1 MKKYLKLQAKKAF
14 SLFLAVVML
23 MSCWVW
29 FAPEEA
35 KVAQAAEIEPTDTY
49 KIEIKYTIKN
59 NTYGGG
65 NITIK
70 YLGDYGYGTTET
82 SKIILNSLGDKDADG
97 KTGGAVGSHR
107 VEYTLPKGCF
117 PTVVQYTGAN
127 AADGCGDD
135 ASRFEMNEVIINGKT
150 VCKDSEGFNGDNNDE
165 LYVKWNTA
173 DGGNPDG
180 SIGDNGTFSWPQPKI
195 FGFVDSKAEAADG
208 KNADIKLSTLKKMN
222 STDGVSGK
230 TTFDISKYN
239 LYDQYGVAVPASIG
253 KYCTITENTSYVSGS
268 DNGSALNEKYDDAF
282 KTSGDSEVTVTAY
295 PVLQDIQK
303 SEDGTEEFYLVKM
316 YTLEDEWGGKSTS
329 KTSAKIS
336 VPYPLYDVKFNGK
349 GSVDDST
356 FAPALKKDDDSL
368 ITNGSDYTVSGYYN
382 NNLPATPAKATA
394 EGYTFYGF
402 WSEPQP
408 ATKYADDQKTQLPAE
423 SQSAGWFYRKMADF
437 AQPLATEDFDN
448 YMTLSGVEKLELYTV
463 KDENGNAV
471 KDDNGND
478 LVRPRVIIVDSDS
491 DGKVEK
497 YYDAGVK
504 FDAKNEKQFQS
515 DKEWYG
521 WWCSNDYSI
530 KFYDVDGKFIDEFA
544 VKHGQTAEAIKV
556 SNGNL
561 PKSSYL
567 DKGYTSGAFTYKV
580 VDGVWVD
587 ADGEDVTLASK
598 RFVKSL
604 VLRPKL
610 TKDEDG
616 FKNDYTVTFVN
627 PLNGSS
633 VDVGTQGG
641 VYDYRQDITAEANAA
656 KGKISQDLTTEDLN
670 YSYELLGWSAT
681 VPSNGKYHILQEYN
695 DFDTDNK
702 VVGLN
707 SDWTVRDE
715 ATYYAVYRRHTKTY
729 LVNFGFKDTFGE
741 DTIRQVKVKYGED
754 LVPPTDYVPY
764 EYNTRGNKYTF
775 ADWKY
780 TDDSGNE
787 DEATLAYDGKIRFTS
802 EFIQIYSTAL
812 DGYVGT
818 EEAPAK
824 PIEISASYGAPVPT
838 HFKVEFS
845 YPDENG
851 DTVEKSAN
859 VYVDKPFSEAFVK
872 DLAGNEVA
880 FDVYDDLNPALEKDE
895 EDAVYTFVNEW
906 KIISGAGTMGL
917 GEAPKTEGESIATD
931 DLETFVPTSDI
942 KFEAVYGNPKPYY
955 TVTYIDGQNT
965 YSEKVLVDSNV
976 PVWTN
981 KVTNEN
987 GEAEDKEYI
996 PEDYKGDG
1004 GTYVFQG
1011 WYDEKQKD
1019 AEYKA
1024 TNGNKITSAVKVTGN
1039 LTLYSQFLFVPDTFS
1054 IKFVN
1059 YDGSVVFEEAKLE
1072 KGQSITEMTAAAVAK
1087 AEARER
1093 DSTYE
1098 YIFIGWDKNVPTFC
1112 EGKDIVF
1119 VAQYKTV
1126 YRYYDVK
1133 WYNSKLEG
1141 DKWVADKATAEVDG
1155 KETETYLLATT
1166 KHTYD
1171 SKLYTPSVDAINCP
1185 VTPPEGQSYVFA
1197 GWYYN
1202 DAEGNAHKYERGM
1215 KVTGEMEFYATYTL
1229 TAQTFTVTAMV
1240 DGKPTYYNVAS
1251 GEKAALSDPQDG
1263 YKDETYHS
1271 EFKGWYT
1278 DEDCTAEFDADTAIT
1293 EDTTVYAKFETS
1305 EHSFTNSLT
1314 KTNPTYYAEGV
1325 KEIWCDCDPSK
1336 VKTESIP
1343 VLEDNVAPT
1352 GTIYLGSL
1360 GKWSSTDAVGAA
1372 ASDNDPVTIVANADT
1387 DIIITANDTGKKCK
1401 AATHVADNP
1410 ETDEVEE
1417 CPDCAYDA
1425 LYNPSSVGKGVR
1437 LIRAFVYPGNIPFT
1451 LETYNA
1457 AQQVAVTV
1465 YENNSNDLTNNANF
1479 AIKLGDAFVADL
1491 DDENNAQYDADGNLL
1506 TEKLQSG
1513 ETYIVYY
1520 NVVDKAGNQ
1529 LSSKVRTAKFIYDDT
1544 APTFE
1549 VEGYNNEAAIPT
1561 YCGSATVTGIEE
1573 GAVLTVNGAAV
1584 EVTEGKYVINYA
1596 EGVDNIIITA
1606 TDNAGNTYSKK
1617 IKVSDHD
1624 YYVTKVAS
1632 TCYSAGYEEEKCL
1645 ICKHVKSRKEYPSS
1659 GHVMVMSGLVP
1670 ATCTENGYEV
1680 RKCEFCDYS
1689 ETVIYKVDA
1698 EGNTTD
1704 EFLYPAT
1711 GHTFE
1716 KDGEEIKYTT
1726 VIDSTCKVKGK
1737 AQAVCTVCN
1746 GELEDGILTKE
1757 LEVDEENHVNT
1768 TVATLEATCTHD
1780 GYYKEICNDC
1790 NEVLVDRN
1798 AENEPDT
1805 FKAKGHTEGD
1815 WEIAY
1820 REVDGES
1827 VPWEATCYQPGKM
1840 WKKCTVCSAITT
1852 EATEFGYTEDENGE
1866 YAYVTDEEGNKVT
1879 ADGKYQYYLLPA
1891 TGEHVLRV
1899 TDYREP
1905 STSETGY
1912 IIRKCQTPGC
1922 TVEKEENFEKL
1933 DSFTVTFLKEDGT
1946 ELKVINELLT
1956 GDKIGAADVTAPEKA
1971 ADKTNTYTFA
1981 GWVEVNTNEDGST
1994 TDGSAVKLPLTVTK
2008 NMTLKATY
2016 RATKIIYTHKFYV
2029 PNTWVSPLADS
2040 ESYDEFAVLVGAYGD
2055 VVKPASEPVFKLADK
2070 EADAELKKIYTF
2082 KFKGWK
2088 DVQGNDVTDFK
2099 VTESAKFYAYFE
2111 AIPVEYDV
2119 IYYNGTEYVWST
2131 KVDGGEAAVF
2141 GGETPEKAFDDAYH
2155 YEFDKWYLD
2164 SSLKTAYNDDEII
2177 GKTQLYA
2184 GCKAIAH
2191 TYDKSEGKG
2200 KVVQAATCVLPELTE
2215 YTCSCGYKVIE
2226 ESKAAV
2232 GHKAAEKA
2240 VEETRDDGIYEV
2252 IYCTV
2257 CGEESSAT
2265 KISYTVVFKNANG
2278 VTLQTSNLK
2287 KDADIKYEKAEPTLA
2302 DTADKSYKFIG
2313 WYVEGD
2319 VTETLVTL
2327 DKATGDVVY
2336 IAAYEEVA
2344 KIFRLTFVDK
2354 DNNVITTKEVD
2365 YKYVIVAGDFPADQ
2379 DDYKTTNDHRTFVGW
2394 SASVGDEIKAD
2405 LIVKPVYDI
2414 EAHSWEKSDE
2424 YAEPDCEQGGGIVW
2438 VCKACGATET
2448 RDGVATGHKW
2458 AELEGSRVEPVGETD
2473 GYYYNKCTVCGKVS
2487 DKIIIP
2493 AAKKRDIVITVKDS
2507 NGNAV
2512 LGALVEIYQNGTRIA
2527 GADTNAAGQ
2536 VSFKAYE
2543 GKYTVLVSGVADAQN
2558 ATFDFTVG
2566 SKGYTGEAIMQIIE
2580 ETCGCSCHRD
2590 GFWGIVFRF
2599 FHKIIAF
2606 FAGRI
2611 ICCSC
2616 PDGRY

>member
-1 MKKYLKLQAKKAF
+1 MKKYLFKQTKKAF

-29 FAPEEA
+29 MAPEEA
-35 KVAQAAEIEPTDTY
+35 KAAEIEVKDTY
-49 KIEIKYTIKN
+49 EIEIKYTISR

-65 NITIK
+65 HFKVK
-70 YLGDYGYGTTET
+70 YLENYGYGTEEKTT
-82 SKIILNSLGDKDADG
+82 TILGSFSNATDADG
-97 KTGGAVGSHR
+97 KSPGALGDHVLRYDMG
-107 VEYTLPKGCF
+107 KGNM
-117 PTVVQYTGAN
+117 PTVIVFKVSN
-127 AADGCGDD
+127 AADNCGDD
-135 ASRFEMNEVIINGKT
+135 SSRIDVKEVKINGKT
-150 VCKDSEGFNGDNNDE
+150 VCTNPTAYSGETSEEVNVWVDWETDPNGS
-165 LYVKWNTA
+165 A
-173 DGGNPDG
+173 SGGTSSG
-180 SIGDNGTFSWPQPKI
+180 AKFSWPRPK
-195 FGFVDSKAEAADG
+195 FCGFVDSSAEADATDENAAI
-208 KNADIKLSTLKKMN
+208 KNAAINLPTIKKMD
-222 STDGVSGK
+222 SKEGVSGS
-230 TTFDISKYN
+230 TTFDLSKYTC
-239 LYDQYGVAVPASIG
+239 YDQYGAIIPASLVKCEEKEI
-253 KYCTITENTSYVSGS
+253 TSYLSKS
-268 DNGSALNEKYDDAF
+268 DNGSALDEKYDD
-282 KTSGDSEVTVTAY
+282 TYSTNGDGTVTVY
-295 PVLQDIQK
+295 PSMQDIQK
-303 SEDGTEEFYLVKM
+303 TSDGTETFYLVKQ
-316 YTLEDEWGGKSTS
+316 YTYEDEFGVSHIS
-329 KTSAKIS
+329 KASAKVE
-336 VPYPLYDVKFNGK
+336 VPYPQYSVEFYGK
-349 GSVDDST
+349 GTVTDGEFLPQLKSDSD
-356 FAPALKKDDDSL
+356 AVLGE
-368 ITNGSDYTVSGYYN
+368 NGYHSVSGYYN
-382 NNLPATPAKATA
+382 NSLPATPTKATA
-394 EGYTFYGF
+394 DGYTFYGF
-402 WSEPQP
+402 WSQPQP
-408 ATKYADDQKTQLPAE
+408 GADT
-423 SQSAGWFYRKMADF
+423 SAGYYYKKTADF
-437 AQPLATEDFDN
+437 AQPLATVDFDN
-448 YMTLSGVEKLELYTV
+448 YMTLSGVDKLELYTV
-463 KDENGNAV
+463 KDE
-471 KDDNGND
+471 NGND

-497 YYDAGVK
+497 YYDAGIK
-504 FDAKNEKQFQS
+504 FDPKNENQFAT
-515 DKEWYG
+515 DKKWYG

-544 VKHGQTAEAIKV
+544 VKHGQTAEAIKD

-561 PKSSYL
+561 PKSAYST
-567 DKGYTSGAFTYKV
+567 YTSGAFTYKV
-580 VDGVWVD
+580 SSTVWVD
-587 ADGEDVTLASK
+587 ADGNDITLADE

-610 TKDEDG
+610 TKED
-616 FKNDYTVTFVN
+616 FKDDYTVTFVN
-627 PLNGSS
+627 PLDGNS

-641 VYDYRQDITAEANAA
+641 VYDYRQDISAEADAA
-656 KGKISQDLTTEDLN
+656 KDLISQDLTTEDLN

-681 VPSNGKYHILQEYN
+681 VPSNGKYHILQEDN
-695 DFDTDNK
+695 DFNTDNK

-729 LVNFGFKDTFGE
+729 LVNFNFTNSTGE
-741 DTIRQVKVKYGED
+741 SESKQVKVKYGED
-754 LVPPTDYVPY
+754 LVTPTDYVPY
-764 EYNTRGNKYTF
+764 EYNTRGNKFTF
-775 ADWKY
+775 ANWKY
-780 TDDSGNE
+780 KDNSGK
-787 DEATLAYDGKIRFTS
+787 EATLAYDGKIRFTS
-802 EFIQIYSTAL
+802 EFIQIPTTAL

-818 EEAPAK
+818 EEVPAA
-824 PIEISASYGAPVPT
+824 PIEISASYGEPVLTP
-838 HFKVEFS
+838 FKVEFS

-872 DLAGNEVA
+872 DLAGKEVA
-880 FDVYDDLNPALEKDE
+880 FGVADLDPALEKDE
-895 EDAVYTFVNEW
+895 EDAVYTFVDEW

-917 GEAPKTEGESIATD
+917 GGDPKTEGESIATA
-931 DLETFVPTSDI
+931 DLETFVPTSDV

-996 PEDYKGDG
+996 PENYKGDG

-1024 TNGNKITSAVKVTGN
+1024 TNGNKITSANSVTGN

-1059 YDGSVVFEEAKLE
+1059 YDGSVVFEEARLE

-1087 AEARER
+1087 AEAREK

-1112 EGKDIVF
+1112 EGKDIEF

-1155 KETETYLLATT
+1155 KVTETYLLATT

-1185 VTPPEGQSYVFA
+1185 VTPPDGQNYVFA

-1215 KVTGEMEFYATYTL
+1215 KVTAEMEFYATYTL
-1229 TAQTFTVTAMV
+1229 TAKTFTVTAMV
-1240 DGKPTYYNVAS
+1240 DGKPTDYTVAS

-1263 YKDETYHS
+1263 YDDEIYHR
-1271 EFKGWYT
+1271 EFKGWFT
-1278 DEDCTAEFDADTAIT
+1278 DESCTVEFDAETAIT
-1293 EDTTVYAKFETS
+1293 ADTTVYAKFERS
-1305 EHSFTNSLT
+1305 KHKFTNSLT

-1372 ASDNDPVTIVANADT
+1372 ASDNNPVTIVANADT
-1387 DIIITANDTGKKCK
+1387 DIIITANDTGKKCT

-1417 CPDCAYDA
+1417 CPYCAYDA

-1549 VEGYNNEAAIPT
+1549 VKGYNNEAAIPT

-1573 GAVLTVNGAAV
+1573 GAVLTVNGTAV
-1584 EVTEGKYVINYA
+1584 EVKDGEYVINYA

-1624 YYVTKVAS
+1624 YYVTKVGS

-1645 ICKHVKSRKEYPSS
+1645 ICKHLKSHKEYPSS
-1659 GHVMVMSGLVP
+1659 GHLMVMSGLVP

-1698 EGNTTD
+1698 EGNTTG
-1704 EFLYPAT
+1704 EYLYPAT

-1879 ADGKYQYYLLPA
+1879 VDGKYQYYLLPA

-1922 TVEKEENFEKL
+1922 TVEKKENFEKL

-1956 GDKIGAADVTAPEKA
+1956 GDKIGATDVTAPEKA

-2088 DVQGNDVTDFK
+2088 DVLGNDVTDFK

-2164 SSLKTAYNDDEII
+2164 SSLKTAYDDDEII

-2184 GCKAIAH
+2184 GFKAIAH

-2215 YTCSCGYKVIE
+2215 YTCSCGHKVIE

-2287 KDADIKYEKAEPTLA
+2287 KDTDIKYEKAEPTLA

-2319 VTETLVTL
+2319 ATETLVTL
-2327 DKATGDVVY
+2327 GKATGDVVY

-2424 YAEPDCEQGGGIVW
+2424 YAEPDCEQGGGIIW

-2448 RDGVATGHKW
+2448 REGVAAGHKW

-2580 ETCGCSCHRD
+2580 ETCGCSCHRN